1 MMGRGRLPESVPG
14 LKARKLPARPVCF
27 ANRQKRKSGA
37 GLICKGVE
45 LDLLGGRKPL
55 KNF

>member
-1 MMGRGRLPESVPG
+1 MGRGRLPESVPG
-14 LKARKLPARPVCF
+14 LKARKFPARPVCF
-27 ANRQKRKSGA
+27 ANRQERKSGA